1 MVGVT
6 AFADDADGTDTVSYS
21 LDDDAGGRFAIDA
34 NTGVV
39 TVAGGIDREAA
50 ASLRHHRAGHQQRHE
65 QHHPYVHDRR
75 Q

>member
-1 MVGVT
+1 MT

-39 TVAGGIDREAA
+39 TVAGGSPGGG
-50 ASLRHHRAGHQQRHE
+50 SLVRHHGAGDQQ
-65 QHHPYVHDRR
+65 
-75 Q
+75 